1 MPVVDSS
8 PLIYLAKVGKLS
20 LLKELYGSL
29 KLPKSVYNEVVEVG
43 ERKGFEDA
51 IKIKQEIGRF
61 LFVHEPERA
70 TLDEVVKLL
79 KKSGFRLGR
88 GEIECVALCLD
99 VKDRIFLSDDEDA
112 KKFAKVYGIDGRGT
126 IYILLKSFKEG
137 YMSKGE
143 CIETF
148 ERIVE
153 NGLWVNAEVV
163 SLFYKTLE
171 RLSFD

>member
-8 PLIYLAKVGKLS
+8 PLIYLAKVGKLY

-29 KLPKSVYNEVVEVG
+29 KLPTSVYIEVVEVG
-43 ERKGFEDA
+43 EKKGFEDA
-51 IKIKQEIGRF
+51 IRIKQEIGRF
-61 LFVHEPERA
+61 LFVHEPKKT
-70 TLDEVVKLL
+70 TLDEIVKHL
-79 KKSGFRLGR
+79 KKFDFRLGR
-88 GEIECVALCLD
+88 GEVECVALCLD

-112 KKFAKVYGIDGRGT
+112 KKFAKVYGIEGKGT

-137 YMSKGE
+137 HMSKGE

-148 ERIVE
+148 EEIVE
-153 NGLWVNAEVV
+153 SGLWVNAEVV